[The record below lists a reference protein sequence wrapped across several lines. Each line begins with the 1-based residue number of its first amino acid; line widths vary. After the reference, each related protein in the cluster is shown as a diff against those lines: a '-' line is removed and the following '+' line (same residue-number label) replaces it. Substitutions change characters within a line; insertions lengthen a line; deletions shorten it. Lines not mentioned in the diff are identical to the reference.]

1 MRAAGPQM
9 RAAGPQVRAGGGAS
23 ESGGAAGES
32 GGAACESGGAAGES
46 GGAAAEGGGAAAEG
60 GGAGSL
66 IASFNTLAVAT
77 RFPLTAEHLMV
88 AAHGSRYVLRSVLPN
103 RFRRS
108 IFQYGVEHTR
118 LAHIRGIVLSRP
130 HCLFLRLSCS
140 LPSRASPPKSPP
152 PAPFS
157 PIVPPR
163 HFPAGR
169 RAHGTSVA
177 LVSTQALLALT
188 LALLLLR
195 SYISRQAAPSQAW
208 SALFPWGC
216 ALSASQAGVAAR
228 LVVGRAGEVAIG
240 EGAGGWGDTA
250 AASGSVDPDA
260 AGAGASEQRGAG
272 SSGGEAPGEA
282 GGAGRLVEQQGRPSI
297 KEESAG
303 AAGGG
308 DQPAHSAAVGAAAVG
323 VTDGASTAIGVLDGA
338 IPTVDASNG
347 SMSAASNGSEA
358 GVSSVAAELA
368 EHAACEGAAL
378 TEEDV
383 RAWQAEEHVA
393 FGHVEVEGGVEGKGV
408 EGGQGGV
415 AEARVNEEV
424 CFTVRALDANGRAFD
439 NGCRQRAFLV
449 ALVALQRRQGSTDAR
464 TDAHKGGSGSGSNSS
479 GSSADSW
486 VQGSARVT
494 EVPVA
499 VSAQARAAAG
509 RAAVLLEEWEQGAE
523 RGQGGQGE
531 DGVKGEKGEGG
542 EEGAGAD
549 VRMAARVTY
558 HPGNSTHQ
566 VNTHASLPPTRPSHP
581 RVPPTH
587 ASLPPT
593 RPSHPRVPPTHVSL
607 PHTRPSHPR
616 VPPTHAPVHLAPHHS
631 RAPRPPSLGPHA
643 TCASI
648 SPAPPLPALSL
659 PVSSALTHPLPFHPI
674 PSHPLPSPPIASH
687 RLPSPP
693 IPSPPPHPSHPS
705 HPPSPSPPIP
715 PIPSPPSQ
723 VCYQLP
729 LPGRYVLSL
738 HLLFSA
744 TFPLLRS
751 NARTSFLGGFSNYT
765 VVQSQAIQ
773 ASAPPTFSLHA
784 HRCLLV
790 TCHAMGP
797 YHLSSLLST
806 AHTSDHTARPAQNH
820 FSKSLLQRISPI
832 SCLLR
837 ASLNTSCLLRASLN
851 TSCLLR
857 ASLNTSC
864 LLPSMPLASPPSVY
878 PSTNSLHKV
887 PCLPLIP
894 VPLTPLIPVPLTPL
908 IPVPLTPLVLVPLTP
923 LSRSAPILPQ
933 RYLSLFSSSLS
944 PIPSPFR
951 ATLPYCTPPLL
962 TASHHSGYWMGHLW
976 QPHACRLRR
985 LSPPALHACFKGR
998 SLLFLGDSQ
1007 LRYTFGFLRLLLRFP
1022 SRAAFL
1028 TKFAAKPK
1036 VSRQAQGDLSQ
1047 LHHMQQSGIN
1057 SFSQQPAT
1065 LPLPLSFISIDPMPP
1080 PLHPITGCYLH
1091 ISTSPSPPN
1100 TLISQMFWPNMLAC
1114 GSVPRGNGSI
1124 YPPINSST
1132 GELISTGVCQQPDSA
1147 FFFHGENFNGY
1158 GRALYKVRAAE
1169 GRPAAAFNLTYVSQ
1183 CGAMKPVLPA
1193 WMSDPA
1199 LVGPTLALFN
1209 ARGSDG
1215 SADAPNNSTGGSSSS
1230 SSSNSSSSGEGSSSG
1245 IRGGGQG
1252 EYDMALVGTTL
1263 HDLIQQPTAK
1273 AFGAL
1278 LESNLL
1284 SPLLAV
1290 MRDRAAVALLGPWAA
1305 REDSKP
1311 PEFIPVSNNAR
1322 AMAFEEEL
1330 LRRLPSTQPGAASA
1344 LGMMG
1349 LTLPRPDLCPDSTHY
1364 AWPVTL
1370 TILDLWLT
1378 PLCAPHASHA
1388 PQL

>member
-1 MRAAGPQM
+1 MAR
-9 RAAGPQVRAGGGAS
+9 
-23 ESGGAAGES
+23 
-32 GGAACESGGAAGES
+32 
-46 GGAAAEGGGAAAEG
+46 
-60 GGAGSL
+60 
-66 IASFNTLAVAT
+66 
-77 RFPLTAEHLMV
+77 
-88 AAHGSRYVLRSVLPN
+88 
-103 RFRRS
+103 
-108 IFQYGVEHTR
+108 
-118 LAHIRGIVLSRP
+118 
-130 HCLFLRLSCS
+130 
-140 LPSRASPPKSPP
+140 
-152 PAPFS
+152 
-157 PIVPPR
+157 
-163 HFPAGR
+163 GR

-593 RPSHPRVPPTHVSL
+593 RPSHPRVPPTHV
-607 PHTRPSHPR
+607 
-616 VPPTHAPVHLAPHHS
+616 PVHLAPHHS

-784 HRCLLV
+784 HR
-790 TCHAMGP
+790 
-797 YHLSSLLST
+797 
-806 AHTSDHTARPAQNH
+806 
-820 FSKSLLQRISPI
+820 
-832 SCLLR
+832 
-837 ASLNTSCLLRASLN
+837 
-851 TSCLLR
+851 
-857 ASLNTSC
+857 
-864 LLPSMPLASPPSVY
+864 
-878 PSTNSLHKV
+878 
-887 PCLPLIP
+887 
-894 VPLTPLIPVPLTPL
+894 
-908 IPVPLTPLVLVPLTP
+908 
-923 LSRSAPILPQ
+923 
-933 RYLSLFSSSLS
+933 
-944 PIPSPFR
+944 

-1036 VSRQAQGDLSQ
+1036 
-1047 LHHMQQSGIN
+1047 
-1057 SFSQQPAT
+1057 
-1065 LPLPLSFISIDPMPP
+1065 
-1080 PLHPITGCYLH
+1080 
-1091 ISTSPSPPN
+1091 
-1100 TLISQMFWPNMLAC
+1100 MFWPNMLAC

>member
-1 MRAAGPQM
+1 MAR
-9 RAAGPQVRAGGGAS
+9 
-23 ESGGAAGES
+23 
-32 GGAACESGGAAGES
+32 
-46 GGAAAEGGGAAAEG
+46 
-60 GGAGSL
+60 
-66 IASFNTLAVAT
+66 
-77 RFPLTAEHLMV
+77 
-88 AAHGSRYVLRSVLPN
+88 
-103 RFRRS
+103 
-108 IFQYGVEHTR
+108 
-118 LAHIRGIVLSRP
+118 
-130 HCLFLRLSCS
+130 
-140 LPSRASPPKSPP
+140 
-152 PAPFS
+152 
-157 PIVPPR
+157 
-163 HFPAGR
+163 GR

-177 LVSTQALLALT
+177 FVSTQALLALT

-260 AGAGASEQRGAG
+260 AGVGASEQRGAG

-424 CFTVRALDANGRAFD
+424 CFTVRGEWGQCVASGGNVWPVGAMCGQWGLCVASGGNVWPVGAMCGQWGLCVASG
-439 NGCRQRAFLV
+439 GCGGTGKSLLAPARQRAFLV

-607 PHTRPSHPR
+607 PPTRPSHPR

-659 PVSSALTHPLPFHPI
+659 P
-674 PSHPLPSPPIASH
+674 
-687 RLPSPP
+687 
-693 IPSPPPHPSHPS
+693 
-705 HPPSPSPPIP
+705 
-715 PIPSPPSQ
+715 

-784 HRCLLV
+784 H
-790 TCHAMGP
+790 
-797 YHLSSLLST
+797 
-806 AHTSDHTARPAQNH
+806 
-820 FSKSLLQRISPI
+820 
-832 SCLLR
+832 
-837 ASLNTSCLLRASLN
+837 
-851 TSCLLR
+851 
-857 ASLNTSC
+857 
-864 LLPSMPLASPPSVY
+864 
-878 PSTNSLHKV
+878 
-887 PCLPLIP
+887 
-894 VPLTPLIPVPLTPL
+894 
-908 IPVPLTPLVLVPLTP
+908 
-923 LSRSAPILPQ
+923 
-933 RYLSLFSSSLS
+933 
-944 PIPSPFR
+944 R

-1036 VSRQAQGDLSQ
+1036 
-1047 LHHMQQSGIN
+1047 
-1057 SFSQQPAT
+1057 
-1065 LPLPLSFISIDPMPP
+1065 
-1080 PLHPITGCYLH
+1080 
-1091 ISTSPSPPN
+1091 
-1100 TLISQMFWPNMLAC
+1100 MFWPNMLAC

-1322 AMAFEEEL
+1322 AVAFEEEL

-1388 PQL
+1388 PEL